1 MLASPAPLKT
11 ALAYDVFQGQSDSS
25 LAVPSDKHLRSRTS
39 GDQRVK
45 EQVLM
50 TVKRQKPRSSQ
61 SSSTLSYTTRGS
73 MYDGVNDNYNTA
85 RTQFYSKQQA
95 GSSSWGYPQVF
106 NGTLKKDTDNKRFSS
121 YSQMENWNRQ
131 YKSLGSPTSPSSDF
145 VYMQNLKNSRSEPD
159 LTAEPRAT
167 LRKQSQLQAQRGGG
181 GGGGGRAT
189 QSRYS
194 FYSNHSTQQNTQQKK
209 RGFAPTRTP
218 SSISGVRQEV
228 YGNGHAQ
235 MYNTM
240 QKQESYGGT
249 QSQMYNTMQK
259 QESYGGTQSQMY
271 NTLHKQD
278 MYGTAN
284 MPIRDEFDSGMS
296 IEKAIELLSYPDE
309 KYQTSGAYNI
319 QHACYQDENA
329 KNRVCQLNGI
339 EKLIVLLHSPNHN
352 VQQAAAGAL
361 RNLVFK
367 NTANKIET
375 SRRGGIREAVSLL
388 KRTSN
393 PEIQKQLTGL
403 LWNLS
408 STDELKAEL
417 IQEALPVLTD
427 HVIIPYSGWSEYST
441 KVQRNEIDPEVFFNA
456 TGCLRNLSSADAGR
470 QTMRN
475 CRGLVDSLVFY
486 AQSCVA
492 ANQPD
497 NKSVENCTCILHNL
511 SYHLDSEVPNK
522 YTDLTEKQNQMAR
535 NHETDKT
542 SMGCFSNKSDKVQ
555 SNNFELPLPEEESN
569 PRGSNLLFHSNT
581 IRTYLALLGLSKKDS
596 TLEACAGALQNLTAS
611 KGLMSNGMSQIIGVK
626 EKGLPHIARLLQ
638 SGNSDVVKTGTSLLS
653 NLSRHPALH
662 KSMGNQVLPDVA
674 RLLSHPVGN
683 NTSNSEDIL
692 SSACYTMRNL
702 VMADPQ
708 LGKQNLSGNLLSNVV
723 NMCKSSASPKAAE
736 AARVFLSD
744 MWSQKELQSL
754 LKQQG
759 LDKNMMG
766 ALTGSTLKSVMSRA
780 F

>member
-1 MLASPAPLKT
+1 MLASTAPLKT
-11 ALAYDVFQGQSDSS
+11 ALAYDVFQGQNDSS
-25 LAVPSDKHLRSRTS
+25 LAVPSDKLLLNRTS

-50 TVKRQKPRSSQ
+50 TVRRQKPRLSQ
-61 SSSTLSYTTRGS
+61 SSTLNYNTRGS
-73 MYDGVNDNYNTA
+73 MYDGMNDNYNTS
-85 RTQFYSKQQA
+85 RTQFYSKQQV
-95 GSSSWGYPQVF
+95 GNSSWGYPQVF
-106 NGTLKKDTDNKRFSS
+106 NGTLKRDMDNKRFSS
-121 YSQMENWNRQ
+121 YSQMENWSRQ
-131 YKSLGSPTSPSSDF
+131 YKSLGSPTSPGSDF

-167 LRKQSQLQAQRGGG
+167 LRKQSHMQTQRGG

-194 FYSNHSTQQNTQQKK
+194 FYSNYSTQPSTQQKK
-209 RGFAPTRTP
+209 RGFTPTRTP
-218 SSISGVRQEV
+218 SSISGARQEV
-228 YGNGHAQ
+228 YGNGYPQ

-240 QKQESYGGT
+240 QKQESYAGT
-249 QSQMYNTMQK
+249 QSQV
-259 QESYGGTQSQMY
+259 Y
-271 NTLHKQD
+271 NTLQKSD
-278 MYGTAN
+278 MYGAAHIP
-284 MPIRDEFDSGMS
+284 MRDEFDSGMS
-296 IEKAIELLSYPDE
+296 IDKAVDLLSYPDE
-309 KYQTSGAYNI
+309 KYQITGAHNI
-319 QHACYQDENA
+319 QHACYQDDNA
-329 KNRVCQLNGI
+329 KYRVCQLNGI
-339 EKLIVLLHSPNHN
+339 EKLICLLQSPNQN

-375 SRRGGIREAVSLL
+375 SRRGGIREAVNLL

-408 STDELKAEL
+408 STDELKPEL

-427 HVIIPYSGWSEYST
+427 NVIIPYTGWSEHRSNSH
-441 KVQRNEIDPEVFFNA
+441 RSGIDPEVFFNA

-475 CRGLVDSLVFY
+475 CKGLVDSLVFY
-486 AQSCVA
+486 GQSCVS
-492 ANQPD
+492 ANQAD
-497 NKSVENCTCILHNL
+497 DKSVENCTCILHNL

-522 YTDLTEKQNQMAR
+522 YTELTEKQNYMAR
-535 NHETDKT
+535 NSETDKT

-555 SNNFELPLPEEESN
+555 NNNFELPLPEEESN
-569 PRGSNLLFHSNT
+569 PKGANLLFHSST
-581 IRTYLALLGLSKKDS
+581 IQMYLALLGLSKKDS

-611 KGLMSNGMSQIIGVK
+611 KGLMSNGMSQLIGVK
-626 EKGLPHIARLLQ
+626 EKGLPNIARLLQ

-662 KSMGNQVLPDVA
+662 RSMGTQVLPDVS
-674 RLLSHPVGN
+674 RLLSLPGN

-702 VMADPQ
+702 VMADPL
-708 LGKQNLSGNLLSNVV
+708 LGKQNLSAGLLNNIV
-723 NMCKSSASPKAAE
+723 NMCKSGASPKAAE
-736 AARVFLSD
+736 AARVFLTD
-744 MWSQKELQSL
+744 MWSQKELQGL

-759 LDKNMMG
+759 LDKNMLG
-766 ALTGSTLKSVMSRA
+766 ALTGSTLRSAISRA

>member
-11 ALAYDVFQGQSDSS
+11 ALAYDVFQGQNDSS
-25 LAVPSDKHLRSRTS
+25 LAVPSDKLLLNRTS

-45 EQVLM
+45 EQVMM
-50 TVKRQKPRSSQ
+50 TVRRQKPRSSQ
-61 SSSTLSYTTRGS
+61 SSTLQSSTLNYNTRGS
-73 MYDGVNDNYNTA
+73 MYEGMNDNYNTG
-85 RTQFYSKQQA
+85 RTQFYSKQQV
-95 GSSSWGYPQVF
+95 GNSSWGYPQVF

-121 YSQMENWNRQ
+121 YSQMENWSRQ
-131 YKSLGSPTSPSSDF
+131 YKSLGSPTSPGSDF
-145 VYMQNLKNSRSEPD
+145 IYMQNLKNSRSEPD

-167 LRKQSQLQAQRGGG
+167 LRKQSQLQAQRVGGGG
-181 GGGGGRAT
+181 GGGGGRTT

-194 FYSNHSTQQNTQQKK
+194 FYSNYSTQPSIQQKK
-209 RGFAPTRTP
+209 RGFTPTRTP
-218 SSISGVRQEV
+218 SSISGARQEV
-228 YGNGHAQ
+228 YGNGHTH

-240 QKQESYGGT
+240 QKQESYSGT
-249 QSQMYNTMQK
+249 Q
-259 QESYGGTQSQMY
+259 Y
-271 NTLHKQD
+271 NTLQKPD
-278 MYGTAN
+278 IYGAAN
-284 MPIRDEFDSGMS
+284 IPIRLDSKDEFDSGMP
-296 IEKAIELLSYPDE
+296 IDKAVELLSCQDE
-309 KYQTSGAYNI
+309 KYQISGAYNI

-339 EKLIVLLHSPNHN
+339 EKLIFLLQSPNHN

-375 SRRGGIREAVSLL
+375 SRRGGIREAVHLL
-388 KRTSN
+388 KRTTN
-393 PEIQKQLTGL
+393 PELQKQLTGL

-408 STDELKAEL
+408 STDELKPEL
-417 IQEALPVLTD
+417 IREALPVLTD
-427 HVIIPYSGWSEYST
+427 NVIIPYSGWSEHNTHS
-441 KVQRNEIDPEVFFNA
+441 QRIGIDPEVFFNA

-475 CRGLVDSLVFY
+475 CKGLVDSLVHY
-486 AQSCVA
+486 GQTCVSN
-492 ANQPD
+492 NQAD
-497 NKSVENCTCILHNL
+497 DKSVENCTCILHNL

-522 YTDLTEKQNQMAR
+522 YTELTEKQNYMAR
-535 NHETDKT
+535 NSETDKT
-542 SMGCFSNKSDKVQ
+542 SMGCFSNKSEKVQ
-555 SNNFELPLPEEESN
+555 NNNFELPLPEEESN
-569 PRGSNLLFHSNT
+569 PKGANLLFHSNT
-581 IRTYLALLGLSKKDS
+581 IRMYLALLGLSRKDS
-596 TLEACAGALQNLTAS
+596 IMEACAGALQNLTAS
-611 KGLMSNGMSQIIGVK
+611 KGLMSNGMSQIIGMK
-626 EKGLPHIARLLQ
+626 EKGLPQIARLLQ

-653 NLSRHPALH
+653 NLSRHPSLH
-662 KSMGNQVLPDVA
+662 KSMGNQILPDVA
-674 RLLSHPVGN
+674 RLLSQPVGS

-708 LGKQNLSGNLLSNVV
+708 LGKQNLSGGLLNNIV
-723 NMCKSSASPKAAE
+723 NMCKNSNSPKAAE

-744 MWSQKELQSL
+744 MWSQKEFQGI

-766 ALTGSTLKSVMSRA
+766 ALTGSTLRNAISRA